1 MDAVNVRIPS
11 VRNNPYLGGKMKR
24 KPPPEDG
31 CWMLIAGSYC
41 GKPEYAEVHQTEAG
55 HIFQPV
61 EETDDW

>member
-1 MDAVNVRIPS
+1 
-11 VRNNPYLGGKMKR
+11 MKR